1 MKSTTL
7 AAHFSTA
14 LALTII
20 AVFTTACDKM
30 GSAKLDNDDAK
41 TSYAIGLQVGETVA
55 RQELPNVEAAFIA
68 GYRDGVAKAEAKLP
82 PGEIQAAR
90 RRAQDAALK
99 KQVTAMGDLEKVK
112 ADGAEYLKT
121 NGAKPVV
128 KTMASGLQYEVI
140 EDGKGASPKDGDI
153 VEVHY
158 TGTLIDGKKFDSSRD
173 RGQPASFGINQ
184 VIPGWTEA
192 LKQMKVGSKWKLT
205 IPSKLGYGEAGAPPH
220 IPPNSVLLFEV
231 ELLAITKPPKA
242 G

>member
-1 MKSTTL
+1 MKLTI
-7 AAHFSTA
+7 
-14 LALTII
+14 LALTTI
-20 AVFTTACDKM
+20 AILSTACDKV
-30 GSAKLDNDDAK
+30 GSTKLDTDEAK
-41 TSYAIGLQVGETVA
+41 TSYAVGLQVGETVA
-55 RQELPNVEAAFIA
+55 RQDLPNIEGAFLQ
-68 GYRDGVAKAEAKLP
+68 GYRDGVAKAQPKLP
-82 PGEIQAAR
+82 AGEIQAAL

-99 KQVTAMGDLEKVK
+99 KQTVAMGDLEKVK
-112 ADGAEYLKT
+112 ADGLAYLKT
-121 NGAKPVV
+121 NGAKQVV

-140 EDGKGASPKDGDI
+140 DDGKGVSPKDGDT

-231 ELLAITKPPKA
+231 ELLSITKTPKA
-242 G
+242 N

>member
-1 MKSTTL
+1 MKSIL
-7 AAHFSTA
+7 
-14 LALTII
+14 LALSTI
-20 AVFTTACDKM
+20 ALFTTACDKL
-30 GSAKLDNDDAK
+30 GTTKLDTDDAK

-55 RQELPNVEAAFIA
+55 RQELPKIEGAFVQ
-68 GYRDGVAKAEAKLP
+68 GYRDGVTKAEPKLP
-82 PGEIQAAR
+82 PGEIQAAL
-90 RRAQDAALK
+90 RRAQDIALK
-99 KQVTAMGDLEKVK
+99 RQVVAMGDLEKVK
-112 ADGAEYLKT
+112 ADGLAYLKT

-128 KTMASGLQYEVI
+128 KTMESGLQYEVI
-140 EDGKGASPKDGDI
+140 DDGKGPSPKDGDI

-158 TGTLIDGKKFDSSRD
+158 TGTLIDGKKFDSSLD

-220 IPPNSVLLFEV
+220 IPPNSVLLFDV
-231 ELLAITKPPKA
+231 ELLSIKKAPKA